1 MQLAGPERTA
11 KNSLIWHMV
20 MRKEKASIAEV
31 RKRYARSM
39 AAASKSDDPRL
50 ERVFELVPREAFL
63 PPGPWKIMIDNDYF
77 ETPSADPAYLYQNA
91 LVALDATKGINNGE
105 PFLHAAWLGS
115 AAPQRGNV
123 VCHIGAG
130 SGYYTAML
138 SVLAL
143 PGGRVEAFEIEPDL
157 AEKARKNL
165 QAFEGVTV
173 TQGDATKLPL
183 PASDLIYVNA
193 GVLAPPRS
201 WLQAL
206 RPQGRLIFPWRPSG
220 EVGLTLLITRTDAGF
235 EAKPLMNS
243 WFIPCVGGASTADGF
258 VKAPDAQAAWS
269 VRSAWLTSERVPD
282 KTAVVAY
289 QHVWF
294 SSSALG

>member
-1 MQLAGPERTA
+1 
-11 KNSLIWHMV
+11 
-20 MRKEKASIAEV
+20 MRKEKANLAEA
-31 RKRYARSM
+31 RKRYARLM

-50 ERVFELVPREAFL
+50 ERVFELVPGEAFL
-63 PPGPWKIMIDNDYF
+63 PPGPWKIMIDNGYF

-115 AAPQRGNV
+115 AAPQQGNV

-130 SGYYTAML
+130 SGYYTAIL

-157 AEKARKNL
+157 AEKALKNL
-165 QAFEGVTV
+165 QAFEGITV
-173 TQGDATKLPL
+173 TRGDATTLPL

-193 GVLAPPRS
+193 GVMAPPCA

-206 RPQGRLIFPWRPSG
+206 RPQGRLIFPWRPSD

-243 WFIPCVGGASTADGF
+243 WFIPCVGGASTVDAF
-258 VKAPDAQAAWS
+258 VTPPDAHAARS

-289 QHVWF
+289 KHVWF
-294 SSSALG
+294 SSSELG

>member
-1 MQLAGPERTA
+1 
-11 KNSLIWHMV
+11 
-20 MRKEKASIAEV
+20 MRKEKANLAEA
-31 RKRYARSM
+31 RKRYARLM

-63 PPGPWKIMIDNDYF
+63 PPGPWKIMIDNGYF

-91 LVALDATKGINNGE
+91 LVALDAAKGINNGE
-105 PFLHAAWLGS
+105 PFLHAAWLGA

-130 SGYYTAML
+130 SGYYTAIL

-157 AEKARKNL
+157 AEKARRNL
-165 QAFEGVTV
+165 QAFEGITV
-173 TQGDATKLPL
+173 TLGDATKLPL

-193 GVLAPPRS
+193 GVMAPPCS

-206 RPQGRLIFPWRPSG
+206 RPQGRLIFPWRPSDQ
-220 EVGLTLLITRTDAGF
+220 VGLTLLITRTDAGF

-243 WFIPCVGGASTADGF
+243 WFIPCVGGASTVDAF
-258 VKAPDAQAAWS
+258 VTPPDAHAARS

-289 QHVWF
+289 KHVWF
-294 SSSALG
+294 SSSELG